1 MLLPPRITA
10 IKHSA
15 GSKFQRKTT
24 SCSGYRWGAGGVD
37 AKAENGQGTR
47 DAGHGHALS
56 FVAAAAA
63 AQASQTTTT
72 KRMLTY
78 PKEAVG
84 NFWQNKRPRRLNFR
98 S

>member
-1 MLLPPRITA
+1 
-10 IKHSA
+10 
-15 GSKFQRKTT
+15 
-24 SCSGYRWGAGGVD
+24 VD

-47 DAGHGHALS
+47 DASHGHALS

-63 AQASQTTTT
+63 AAQASQTATT
-72 KRMLTY
+72 KRVLTY

>member
-1 MLLPPRITA
+1 
-10 IKHSA
+10 
-15 GSKFQRKTT
+15 
-24 SCSGYRWGAGGVD
+24 VD

-47 DAGHGHALS
+47 DASHGHALS
-56 FVAAAAA
+56 FVAAAAAA

-78 PKEAVG
+78 PKVAVG

>member
-1 MLLPPRITA
+1 
-10 IKHSA
+10 
-15 GSKFQRKTT
+15 
-24 SCSGYRWGAGGVD
+24 
-37 AKAENGQGTR
+37 
-47 DAGHGHALS
+47 LS
-56 FVAAAAA
+56 FVAAAAAA

>member
-1 MLLPPRITA
+1 
-10 IKHSA
+10 
-15 GSKFQRKTT
+15 
-24 SCSGYRWGAGGVD
+24 VD

-47 DAGHGHALS
+47 DASHGHALS
-56 FVAAAAA
+56 FVAAAAAAA

-98 S
+98 A

>member
-1 MLLPPRITA
+1 
-10 IKHSA
+10 
-15 GSKFQRKTT
+15 
-24 SCSGYRWGAGGVD
+24 
-37 AKAENGQGTR
+37 
-47 DAGHGHALS
+47 LS

>member
-1 MLLPPRITA
+1 M
-10 IKHSA
+10 
-15 GSKFQRKTT
+15 
-24 SCSGYRWGAGGVD
+24 D

-47 DAGHGHALS
+47 DASHGHALS
-56 FVAAAAA
+56 FVAVAA